1 MTLTGAP
8 PTKPAAWPTLRHPQT
23 FISMAL
29 AALLL
34 FAGLWHLRVEIAVLA
49 GDSMSVAEGAPASAP
64 APDQGL
70 SDPRLLKQAAEADL
84 QAALAAPAT
93 SRTAREAYEQSSRL
107 MQRSLAAR
115 PMDPYLWHRL
125 AAVDYRR
132 NDLIAAARD
141 WRMSVETGTFDPVLR
156 SVRTQSGLTLWP
168 YMDLAGRDAFA
179 RFLYAYWQRWPGE
192 LAELAVRYQRQGIV
206 LASLAPYPDA
216 ASDMDRLFRF
226 FHSQKTGG

>member
-1 MTLTGAP
+1 MV
-8 PTKPAAWPTLRHPQT
+8 
-23 FISMAL
+23 L

-34 FAGLWHLRVEIAVLA
+34 FAGLRHLPVEIAVLA
-49 GDSMSVAEGAPASAP
+49 GVDVSLAAGTAPLAPAS
-64 APDQGL
+64 DSGIT
-70 SDPRLLKQAAEADL
+70 DPRLLKQAGEAYL
-84 QAALAAPAT
+84 QTAIAAPAT
-93 SRTAREAYEQSSRL
+93 SRTAREAYQHSSTL
-107 MQRSLAAR
+107 LQRSLAAR

-141 WRMSVETGTFDPVLR
+141 WRMSVETGTFDPLLR

-192 LAELAVRYQRQGIV
+192 LAELAIRYQRQGIV